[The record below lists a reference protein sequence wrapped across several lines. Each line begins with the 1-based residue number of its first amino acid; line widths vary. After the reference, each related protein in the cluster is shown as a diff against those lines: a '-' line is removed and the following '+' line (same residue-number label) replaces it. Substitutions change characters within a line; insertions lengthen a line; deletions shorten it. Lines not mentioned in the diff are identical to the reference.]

1 MSEGDK
7 GARYLTTGQYGS
19 VQLLHVRAMCRT
31 RMCAQANLLSI
42 RTRNGFDTV
51 STPSGYWDVI
61 PVIVQRQVLKHK
73 MNRIVLQAPEHL

>member
-1 MSEGDK
+1 
-7 GARYLTTGQYGS
+7 
-19 VQLLHVRAMCRT
+19 
-31 RMCAQANLLSI
+31 MCAQANLLSI

-61 PVIVQRQVLKHK
+61 PVIVQWQVLKHK